1 MQSFISVA
9 TASKSLNSKGP
20 DFSFR
25 RVIMKKNTLKTLAD
39 YSFLVQ
45 GLTARADCITD
56 CLADK
61 SMDQEFQDFR
71 QACDDYGWY
80 SNPYV

>member
-1 MQSFISVA
+1 
-9 TASKSLNSKGP
+9 
-20 DFSFR
+20 
-25 RVIMKKNTLKTLAD
+25 MKKNTLKTLAD